1 MKGKILFNA
10 VCLLVILS
18 GLALFGYTVVG
29 LMVFNGLSLTGL
41 IWVILGIGFYKV

>member
-1 MKGKILFNA
+1 MKKQDWDA
-10 VCLLVILS
+10 VCLLALLS

-41 IWVILGIGFYKV
+41 IWMILGIGFYKI